1 MSLGYRQYVNNP
13 IVNGRTEAIR
23 IASAGPGAAASV
35 LLWTAI
41 VTAAADVTDVT
52 GILISANAGD
62 IYLSTT
68 VGGLAASTGIKI
80 VQNTNLYL
88 PVQGSTCDLCY
99 EGLSPDIMLFY

>member
-13 IVNGRTEAIR
+13 IVNSRTEAVR
-23 IASAGPGAAASV
+23 LVSAGVGASA

-68 VGGLAASTGIKI
+68 VGVATTVGIKI

-99 EGLSPDIMLFY
+99 EGLTPDIMLFY

>member
-13 IVNGRTEAIR
+13 IVNGRTEAVR
-23 IASAGPGAAASV
+23 LASAGVGASA

-41 VTAAADVTDVT
+41 VAAAADATDVT

-68 VGGLAASTGIKI
+68 VGVATTVGIKI

-99 EGLSPDIMLFY
+99 EGVTPDIMLFY